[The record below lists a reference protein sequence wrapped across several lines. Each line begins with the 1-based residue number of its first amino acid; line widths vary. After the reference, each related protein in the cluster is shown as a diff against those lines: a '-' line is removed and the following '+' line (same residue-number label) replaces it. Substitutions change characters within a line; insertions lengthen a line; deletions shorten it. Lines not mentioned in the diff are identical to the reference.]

1 MAKNVIGGSIM
12 QFQDKVYVITGT
24 NSGIGKAC
32 ASQLLDREATIIGI
46 DIKESSIKHP
56 GYTHFIADIR
66 NEERISEIFDEIDT
80 RCSRIDGL
88 CNCAGIFAS
97 SKPFYELN
105 SSEWDNVI
113 GINLTGVFLVS
124 KYAARRMI
132 NQKSG
137 KIVNI
142 GCIRS
147 KIFRPNM
154 ADYAAS
160 KGGIVALTASMAL
173 DLAPYNLR
181 VNSVAPGFTY
191 TGMTAKSF
199 DNPEIRRLSE
209 DIIPVGRIAEPE
221 DIAKVVL
228 FLLSDLS
235 DYINGETIYTDGGF
249 KIAK

>member
-1 MAKNVIGGSIM
+1 M

-32 ASQLLDREATIIGI
+32 ATLLLDREATVIGV
-46 DIKESSIKHP
+46 DIKESSIEHP
-56 GYTHFIADIR
+56 GYTHFISDIR
-66 NEERISEIFDEIDT
+66 DEQRISEIFDKIDS
-80 RCSRIDGL
+80 RYSRIDGL
-88 CNCAGIFAS
+88 SNCAGIFAS
-97 SKPFYELN
+97 SKPFYELK

-113 GINLTGVFLVS
+113 GTNLTGVYLIS

-132 NQKSG
+132 NQKRG

-147 KIFRPNM
+147 RIFRPNM

-173 DLAPYNLR
+173 DLAPHNIR
-181 VNSVAPGFTY
+181 VNCVAPGFTY
-191 TGMTAKSF
+191 TGMTARSF
-199 DNPEIRRLSE
+199 DNPEIRKSSE
-209 DIIPVGRIAEPE
+209 DIIPVGRIAEPK

-228 FLLSDLS
+228 FLLSDMS
-235 DYINGETIYTDGGF
+235 DYINGETIFTDGGF
-249 KIAK
+249 RIAK